1 MDLKKTIKNYFRKKS
16 KFSIASD
23 IVFIALVV
31 ALLFPSSRMFVVS
44 NIQRIT
50 LFQPDVEKKSSP
62 PKLSSAAY
70 QWKFRNMEGEIIEF
84 SRFDDEVVFLN
95 FWGTW
100 CPPCVAEMPTI
111 QDLYDE
117 YGDKIAFVLVSN
129 EEMPVIRDFMD
140 KEGYTFPVYKGIVQ
154 PPKALLSETLPTTFL
169 IAKDGGIALEKEGSA
184 RWDGK
189 KVKEKIDAL
198 LEE

>member
-1 MDLKKTIKNYFRKKS
+1 MNLKKTIKNYFRKKS

-50 LFQPDVEKKSSP
+50 LFQPDVEEKTSA

-129 EEMPVIRDFMD
+129 EEIPVIRDFMEKKD
-140 KEGYTFPVYKGIVQ
+140 YTFPVYKGIVQ

-169 IAKDGGIALEKEGSA
+169 IAKDGRIALEKEGSA

-198 LEE
+198 IKE